1 MSENLAGMKTLA
13 LDVGGTRLKGGLLD
27 AGGALVGER
36 ARVDTPHPSPP
47 GVIVEALVGLA
58 GKLAGYDRVSIGFPG
73 VVRDGVVLTAPNL
86 GTREWAGFNLA
97 RTMEERLG
105 VPTRVLN
112 DASVQGLGVI
122 AGRGLECVITLGTGF
137 GFALYEDGKLL
148 PHLEMSQHVAWNKK
162 TYDEYLGNAALKS
175 VGAAKWQARVQR
187 MIGQLQA
194 VVMFDM
200 LLIGGGNAKNIA
212 FKLPANVRTVD
223 NDAGVLGG
231 VRLWDA
237 NQDAAFKVTR
247 AS

>member
-1 MSENLAGMKTLA
+1 M
-13 LDVGGTRLKGGLLD
+13 
-27 AGGALVGER
+27 
-36 ARVDTPHPSPP
+36 
-47 GVIVEALVGLA
+47 
-58 GKLAGYDRVSIGFPG
+58 
-73 VVRDGVVLTAPNL
+73 
-86 GTREWAGFNLA
+86 
-97 RTMEERLG
+97 
-105 VPTRVLN
+105 LN